1 MLMLPLIHC
10 ADIAA
15 DCAGNQIKN
24 GILNCKKALDRVP
37 SRAAAGTG
45 SGFGTGVVATQG
57 FALDIMFSEDE
68 CSYGVLSAQL
78 VDWSARAWLT
88 SSASPSR
95 LHAAEC
101 RGKSVLQDLDAASMS

>member
-37 SRAAAGTG
+37 SRAAAGT
-45 SGFGTGVVATQG
+45 GTGVVATQG